1 MEKYYNL
8 SYTLPYKNSEYGSWT
23 IFTRKDGSV
32 LSVYNTTSGIM
43 EDMRFVSKRFLIK
56 INGEVQEFEGQIYN
70 DEFITQE
77 NFFKLIKDN
86 RINSHK
92 LSNAIDILKNN
103 PKYNEVEAINN
114 IIAALNLSIEEINMK
129 SQGKKLQVLSYN
141 DDVKYKLSLDFFSNR
156 LNINISEEHKSKND
170 ICKGIEDVVSDT
182 HTQMITDQRQCS
194 SQKSIYIS

>member
-1 MEKYYNL
+1 
-8 SYTLPYKNSEYGSWT
+8 
-23 IFTRKDGSV
+23 
-32 LSVYNTTSGIM
+32 M